1 MRIIDAVL
9 NCARQGI
16 VLRTHRDN
24 LDDPFVRD
32 SNFITVLKGFA
43 NMHDTLKNHLENGPK
58 NAKMCSA
65 KIQNEIIACI
75 TKFVQMKIK
84 DIVEKMK
91 YFSVIAGEVTDRYS
105 NKEILLLCL
114 SYLNID
120 RKIGVLDSRFQSH
133 SRQTYREI
141 YL

>member
-9 NCARQGI
+9 ICARQGI
-16 VLRTHRDN
+16 ALRKHRDN
-24 LDDPFVRD
+24 LYDPFVRD
-32 SNFITVLKGFA
+32 SNFIAVLKGFA
-43 NMHDTLKNHLENGPK
+43 NMDDTLKNHLENGPK

-91 YFSVIAGEVTDRYS
+91 YFSVIADELTDRYS